1 MRGAVV
7 SSVKQPTASRK
18 AARAAYSLQAHRGPV
33 PTRFPL
39 YFLVS
44 FLLNESISKRQR
56 CAHQMLGRKKQ
67 GTRQAI

>member
-7 SSVKQPTASRK
+7 SSVKQPTATRK
-18 AARAAYSLQAHRGPV
+18 AARVYSLRAHRGPV

-44 FLLNESISKRQR
+44 FWLNESISKRQR